1 MHKNKIVLTVLCII
15 GYVHKVIQLYET
27 TIVRHGLMLVG
38 PTGSGKTKVNLNSKN
53 IIISYFIKHDVNT
66 TLLQY
71 NK

>member
-66 TLLQY
+66 SFVAI
-71 NK
+71 